1 MHRARPPAAADG
13 AAGGAGREPHPPFHR
28 FCAMEMCS
36 DTNVCTSPS
45 RGSTSCALAT
55 PGSVSGC
62 RFVKVAS
69 HAHATA
75 VSAVAFYFCT
85 SFVLVFI
92 DEQGL
97 QTFSSVVVC
106 WPSRAAADKQHTT
119 PFGTHLP
126 VASRWLATHRETRTR
141 FWSLLLKKCR

>member
-75 VSAVAFYFCT
+75 VSAVAFYFYT

-97 QTFSSVVVC
+97 QT
-106 WPSRAAADKQHTT
+106 
-119 PFGTHLP
+119 
-126 VASRWLATHRETRTR
+126 
-141 FWSLLLKKCR
+141 LLKCRGVLAKQSCR